1 MFIELH
7 TIQSFG
13 PTNLNR
19 DDLNNPKECLF
30 GGVRRARISS
40 QCIKRAVREHPLF
53 EKTTGIDNGIRT
65 RWMTNL
71 IRTPLLAAGKSET
84 EVDAVALAFAR
95 AYAVD
100 VDAKK
105 SKTNVLVYIS
115 PAEVSDAATMLLD
128 EWKKKTPSD
137 ETMGKIVANL
147 VKKYEKITSA
157 PDIALFGRM
166 LAQKHETGIDA
177 ACQVAHAISTHAV
190 KRETDYFTAVDQL
203 KPDDTAGAGMVGYID
218 FNSACYYRYA
228 RIDWQQ
234 LITNLK
240 QDRARE
246 KPNTDEIT
254 LARRTVEGFLR
265 AWEAATPTGM
275 KNSHDNFGR
284 PAFMLGVVRTDGVG
298 WSLANAFE
306 RPVRPL
312 FQNGLEGG
320 YIIPSVREMDK
331 YWGWLNQV
339 YGAGQFKCA
348 AALVLDSTLA
358 ESEETLKHLKPA
370 IVESKKDNVS
380 NLDAWIETLT
390 SALTDG
396 QGGV

>member
-13 PTNLNR
+13 PSNLNR

-40 QCIKRAVREHPLF
+40 QCIKRAVRQHPVF
-53 EKTTGIDNGIRT
+53 AQTTGVDNGFRT
-65 RWMTNL
+65 RWIINL
-71 IRTPLLAAGKSET
+71 LRKPLLDAGKPET
-84 EVDAVALAFAR
+84 EVDAVVIAFAR

-100 VDAKK
+100 VDAKTG
-105 SKTNVLVYIS
+105 KTNVLVYIS
-115 PAEVSDAATMLLD
+115 PAEVNDAVTMLLD
-128 EWKKKTPSD
+128 QWKKNAPSEKAIGEVVD
-137 ETMGKIVANL
+137 KLI
-147 VKKYEKITSA
+147 KKYEKLTTA

-177 ACQVAHAISTHAV
+177 ASQVAHAISTHAV
-190 KRETDYFTAVDQL
+190 EREDDYFTAVDHL
-203 KPDDTAGAGMVGYID
+203 KPEDTAGAGMVGYIG

-246 KPNTDEIT
+246 KPNTDEIA
-254 LARRTVEGFLR
+254 LARRTIEGFLR
-265 AWEAATPTGM
+265 AWQAATPTGM
-275 KNSHDNFGR
+275 KNSHDNNSR
-284 PAFMLGVVRTDGVG
+284 PSLLLGVVRTDGDG

-312 FQNGLEGG
+312 YKDGLKGG
-320 YIIPSVREMDK
+320 LIVPSVKALDTH
-331 YWGWLNQV
+331 WGWLCQV
-339 YGAGQFKCA
+339 YGQSQFKRT
-348 AALVLDSTLA
+348 AALVLDPALM
-358 ESEETLKHLKPA
+358 EEEDALTHLKPSL
-370 IVESKKDNVS
+370 VKKRDDQPS
-380 NLDAWIETLT
+380 TLEAWIETMMG
-390 SALTDG
+390 ALPKEA
-396 QGGV
+396 